1 MPTKLSTESSQ
12 PEEDENAMPEPAKI
26 RNVAV
31 VGHRGTGKTSLVEAL
46 LFQSGEINRLGT
58 VEAGTTISDSDE
70 DEHKRQ
76 LSISMSLAHASW
88 QDRKLNL
95 VDVPGDPSFQGELR
109 CAARVVE
116 GALVTVSGVM
126 GSEVGTARAWRLA
139 EELGLARV
147 VFVNMLDRER
157 ADFFRTLEQ
166 LRTQLSTRCVAVH
179 IPIGVEHEL
188 TGIVDV
194 LHMCAYTSPEG
205 GKEGEPGP
213 IPDELAD
220 QAAQYREKLLDSV
233 VETDEGLME
242 RYLEGQEL
250 DAHEVAAAL
259 KTAVTNGELFPVACG
274 VATKN
279 LGTHALL
286 DLLVEGVP
294 SPAKKGSPIDVD
306 GVGTAAFVFK
316 TVADPFAGRINLF
329 RVLKGTIT
337 PETTLVDLRGK
348 SKERLGSLLE
358 LQGKEHHPALD
369 FVEGDIGAVAKL
381 KEAQTGDLLTDKE
394 VSVELP
400 DFGFPE
406 PVMSFA
412 ITPKAKGDE
421 EKVVTAIRRLA
432 EEDPTLHLHRDQQT
446 GEEIL
451 SGMSQMHVEVALERV
466 KRRFGVDVELHQ
478 PRVPYRET
486 IRREARAHGRYKKQT
501 GGRGQFGDCHIV
513 VSPLDD
519 GYEFVDKIVGGVIPQ
534 SYRPAVD
541 KGIQEAMRARGA
553 GWRSG
558 AGRSRP
564 ARRRVAPRR
573 RLVGDGVQDRRLD
586 GLEGRVHERRPGP
599 AGADHGARGDGPG
612 RRRRCSERRP
622 QLPARPAPGHG
633 AARRDDDDSRRGAD
647 VRAPHV
653 RAVADVDDRG
663 SRRLLDALPPLRGR
677 ARARRAEGDRGD
689 APGARSG
696 EGVAAGS
703 PSRYAHPDQQL
714 ARPLEAARVLEAA
727 ELRRDLRPGGVT
739 ARVVEPA
746 EHLVQ
751 RAERLLLEVDALP
764 RRGEPQRSRD
774 RLHAY
779 VSEPGFRERLGERI
793 AREAERPGLIRRG
806 WRELRAPAR
815 HPLERAPDDRCARAR
830 GSAPRARPSTPAR
843 GL

>member
-1 MPTKLSTESSQ
+1 
-12 PEEDENAMPEPAKI
+12 MPEPAKI

-46 LFQSGEINRLGT
+46 LFESGGINRLGT

-76 LSISMSLAHASW
+76 LSISMSISHAMW

-95 VDVPGDPSFQGELR
+95 IDVPGDPSFQGELR

-126 GSEVGTARAWRLA
+126 GSEVGTVRAWRLA
-139 EELGLARV
+139 EALGLARV

-166 LRTQLSTRCVAVH
+166 LQSQLSPQCVAVH
-179 IPIGVEHEL
+179 IPIGSEHEL

-213 IPDELAD
+213 IPDELESVVAE
-220 QAAQYREKLLDSV
+220 YREKLLDSV

-242 RYLEGQEL
+242 RYLDGQEL

-259 KTAVTNGELFPVACG
+259 KTAVTNGELLPVACG

-294 SPAKKGSPIDVD
+294 SPAKKGPAIEVD
-306 GVGTAAFVFK
+306 GAATAAFVFK

-337 PETTLVDLRGK
+337 PDTTLVDLRGK
-348 SKERLGSLLE
+348 AKERLGSLLE

-394 VSVELP
+394 VAVELP

-412 ITPKAKGDE
+412 ITPKSKGDE
-421 EKVVTAIRRLA
+421 EKVATAIRRLA

-451 SGMSQMHVEVALERV
+451 SGMSQMHVEVALERA

-513 VSPLDD
+513 VTPLED
-519 GYEFVDKIVGGVIPQ
+519 GDYEFVDKIVGGVIPQ

-541 KGIQEAMRARGA
+541 KGIQEAMQHGE
-553 GWRSG
+553 
-558 AGRSRP
+558 
-564 ARRRVAPRR
+564 
-573 RLVGDGVQDRRLD
+573 L
-586 GLEGRVHERRPGP
+586 
-599 AGADHGARGDGPG
+599 AGAPVQGVRVELVDGSHHTVDSSEMAFKIAGSMAWKDAYMNADPVLLEPIMELEVTVPDDAVGAVNGD
-612 RRRRCSERRP
+612 
-622 QLPARPAPGHG
+622 LN
-633 AARRDDDDSRRGAD
+633 SRRG
-647 VRAPHV
+647 
-653 RAVADVDDRG
+653 
-663 SRRLLDALPPLRGR
+663 RLQGMEPLGGMTTI
-677 ARARRAEGDRGD
+677 RAEVPMSELLTYAQSLTSMTGGRGD
-689 APGARSG
+689 YAMHFLRYEDVPAH
-696 EGVAAGS
+696 VAQKVIEETK
-703 PSRYAHPDQQL
+703 RE
-714 ARPLEAARVLEAA
+714 REAAKA
-727 ELRRDLRPGGVT
+727 
-739 ARVVEPA
+739 
-746 EHLVQ
+746 
-751 RAERLLLEVDALP
+751 
-764 RRGEPQRSRD
+764 
-774 RLHAY
+774 
-779 VSEPGFRERLGERI
+779 
-793 AREAERPGLIRRG
+793 
-806 WRELRAPAR
+806 
-815 HPLERAPDDRCARAR
+815 
-830 GSAPRARPSTPAR
+830 
-843 GL
+843 